1 MSLSQ
6 YYYSNGKERFG
17 PFTMDQLRTKNIA
30 FQTLVWKEGMT
41 DWVQAGKMIE
51 LQPLFYP
58 PQISAPPPPPAA
70 FPAQRYQYLNYRDLR
85 HLQEI
90 NEGYLTFHPGKIVT
104 LETGTQIITY
114 QLASFWPRVAARLL
128 DFLIILLP
136 SFLFPLIVG
145 WLYWSIQESSASQA
159 TIGKKALGI
168 KVLSVNGSKVSFGQA
183 TGRFFGNILN
193 VL

>member
-1 MSLSQ
+1 MSQ
-6 YYYSNGKERFG
+6 YYYSNGRERFG
-17 PFTMDQLRTKNIA
+17 PFTLDQLRTKNIA

-58 PQISAPPPPPAA
+58 PQITAPPPPPAA

-114 QLASFWPRVAARLL
+114 ELASFWSRVAARLL
-128 DFLIILLP
+128 DLLIILLP

-168 KVLSVNGSKVSFGQA
+168 KI
-183 TGRFFGNILN
+183 GRAH
-193 VL
+193 V